1 MNSDLYP
8 YPWESPEY
16 LQALSPGQQMAIRAR
31 SWIESNPE
39 HWDQTNYH
47 CGTSHCFAGVVEM
60 LADGLDPKGEYENED
75 FWINCTIE
83 RARLSLGLDYWVAGI
98 LWFSP
103 YLTLD
108 NIRDLVKAYTAPL
121 EQVLNLV
128 EKHQDSNFI
137 TYIFCTIIERP
148 DKHTIGIPEN
158 LKEEAEIRHYTF
170 VNSRYIDEE
179 DEDEEDEDNYW
190 D

>member
-1 MNSDLYP
+1 MNSNL
-8 YPWESPEY
+8 YPWETPEY

-31 SWIESNPE
+31 SWIESNPR

-60 LADGLDPKGEYENED
+60 LADGLDPQEEYD
-75 FWINCTIE
+75 STCTVE

-121 EQVLNLV
+121 EQILSLV
-128 EKHQDSNFI
+128 EKHQNSNFIKSNFI

-148 DKHTIGIPEN
+148 DKHTIGLPEN

-170 VNSRYIDEE
+170 VNSRYIDE
-179 DEDEEDEDNYW
+179 DED
-190 D
+190 